1 MAVENTLIQIH
12 KACEPILG
20 FLGFFNSGSG
30 AAILASSLTFWL
42 SRRSAEADRKQ
53 KIKDCRESF
62 QKILPNYIERIK
74 EMIETLNSE
83 RIRLSGE
90 NAEGPNTGSLASGKL
105 LEGCL
110 SVRLEFITNLPLTDF
125 FSYPE
130 VVEAYSDKSH
140 KSKLSHVRKTEL
152 IHDIFGTFESI
163 CRTQID
169 FINLRNDSKKER
181 LEYITSFQLHFLKL
195 SQKLQILGNMS
206 DSHREL
212 ISTLETELK
221 SEYKKTP
228 RDFGRENEI
237 LKDFREKKL
246 VNSVPESQFNHELL
260 QATPFL
266 LSEAIVSHH
275 STFHTLIAIE
285 EEILANFENTHN
297 SLESQLKHLK
307 LNFEELGGEQN
318 GDNVRV
324 KRLLNFFGKITPFL
338 RKNAPLKFFYILVKG
353 VGFFLLYL
361 YLHPL
366 L

>member
-1 MAVENTLIQIH
+1 MAVENIFIQIH

-105 LEGCL
+105 LEGVGVQL
-110 SVRLEFITNLPLTDF
+110 KLITNLPFTGF

-130 VVEAYSDKSH
+130 VVEAYTDKSH

-169 FINLRNDSKKER
+169 FINLHNDSKKER

-212 ISTLETELK
+212 ISTLETELM

-260 QATPFL
+260 QAASL
-266 LSEAIVSHH
+266 LSDAILSHH

-297 SLESQLKHLK
+297 SLESQLKHLE
-307 LNFEELGGEQN
+307 LNFQELSGEQN
-318 GDNVRV
+318 GN
-324 KRLLNFFGKITPFL
+324 N
-338 RKNAPLKFFYILVKG
+338 
-353 VGFFLLYL
+353 
-361 YLHPL
+361 
-366 L
+366 

>member
-1 MAVENTLIQIH
+1 
-12 KACEPILG
+12 
-20 FLGFFNSGSG
+20 
-30 AAILASSLTFWL
+30 
-42 SRRSAEADRKQ
+42 
-53 KIKDCRESF
+53 
-62 QKILPNYIERIK
+62 
-74 EMIETLNSE
+74 MIDTLNSE

-105 LEGCL
+105 LEGVGVQL
-110 SVRLEFITNLPLTDF
+110 KLITNLPFTGF

-130 VVEAYSDKSH
+130 VVEAYTDKSH

-152 IHDIFGTFESI
+152 IHGIFGSFENVYT
-163 CRTQID
+163 TQLD
-169 FINLRNDSKKER
+169 FRNLHNDSQKER
-181 LEYITSFQLHFLKL
+181 VKRIESFNLSFQKVRGQLE
-195 SQKLQILGNMS
+195 ILGNMS

-212 ISTLETELK
+212 ISTLEAELK
-221 SEYKKTP
+221 SEYDKTP
-228 RDFGRENEI
+228 SDYRRENEI
-237 LKDFREKKL
+237 LKKFREEKL
-246 VNSVPESQFNHELL
+246 VNIIPESQFNQELL